1 MVYLADKRLHQ
12 VKHKLLTPIKN
23 KEFIIIQDNKT
34 DQKMDAL
41 KLTFARGLI
50 IFLLIFYIN
59 YLTLITDRK
68 SPLKLLN
75 KKLYIY
81 KVSLIFL
88 NIHIKSKYFLL

>member
-23 KEFIIIQDNKT
+23 KEFIITQDNKT

-41 KLTFARGLI
+41 KLTFERVLI
-50 IFLLIFYIN
+50 IFLLISYIN

-75 KKLYIY
+75 KNYI
-81 KVSLIFL
+81 F
-88 NIHIKSKYFLL
+88 IKYH

>member
-1 MVYLADKRLHQ
+1 MANFAGKRLNQ

-59 YLTLITDRK
+59 YLTLIKYRK

-75 KKLYIY
+75 KNYI
-81 KVSLIFL
+81 F
-88 NIHIKSKYFLL
+88 IKYH

>member
-50 IFLLIFYIN
+50 IFFLIFYIN
-59 YLTLITDRK
+59 YLTLIKYRK

-75 KKLYIY
+75 KNYI
-81 KVSLIFL
+81 F
-88 NIHIKSKYFLL
+88 IKYH

>member
-1 MVYLADKRLHQ
+1 MANFSGKRLNRI
-12 VKHKLLTPIKN
+12 KHKLLTPIKN

-59 YLTLITDRK
+59 YLTLIKDRK

-75 KKLYIY
+75 KNYI
-81 KVSLIFL
+81 F
-88 NIHIKSKYFLL
+88 IKYH